1 MYIYP
6 FLLSLPPTPL
16 PSHPCRSSL
25 STELSSLC
33 YPAASHELSV
43 SHKVVNVHQ
52 CSSIRDLTFSC
63 VPSPSPHLCLYS
75 CPENRVIGYQ
85 FSRFHI
91 YALKYSVCFSLSE
104 LLHSLG
110 QTLGSST
117 SLQMTQLR
125 SSLCINP
132 ILFHIF

>member
-16 PSHPCRSSL
+16 PSHPCRSSP
-25 STELSSLC
+25 SAELSSLS

-52 CSSIRDLTFSC
+52 CSSIRDPTLSR
-63 VPSPSPHLCLYS
+63 VPSPSLRLRLYS
-75 CPENRVIGYQ
+75 CPANRFIGYQ

-91 YALKYSVCFSLSE
+91 YALKYSVCFPLSE

-117 SLQMTQLR
+117 TLQMTQLR

-132 ILFHIF
+132 VHFHIF